1 MIDLIHCQFGLRCL
15 GFVWSDGES
24 LPSANIF
31 HSHETS
37 AAHNLSGN
45 PLEIPEIVNLS
56 LESKLIHET
65 TRRDKET
72 SKLLDLTGK
81 RPVSCSQIDFKDGML
96 YYLCD
101 EGSKLFGVFP
111 LTKTSKRI
119 LRINIVTDPDLSLS
133 LTDVQ
138 RRHTL
143 LYPEFR
149 CRYEAVYQFTCA
161 TFTAQFD
168 KCESLIGPPLS
179 FVVGSLSTEVD
190 LLSGSCLPSILDDL
204 KVLKTIYEAHE
215 LGLSSW
221 NSNQS
226 SLTIEEFQTN
236 LPNIFILFYL
246 VPNKTIDQVKQNTT
260 FDAVSCT
267 SMRGLLANRRP
278 DSTEL
283 LWDTVKRVSSGHAFR
298 SFVNSAIA
306 YLLDHREVLE
316 LHRRNDTQLAIKL
329 RSLLSRGG
337 PVNIDSGVPFPF
349 GIESLLELGLN
360 KLTNDCL
367 CLLEPFVPEVALSS
381 PDPDK
386 SWSLEYRWACLYHL
400 YKASCFLASF
410 TSHCSKQAFVS
421 ELQKILNK
429 PDEKNEWRSLL
440 CSDTP
445 LIVRH
450 QFELPVSELLVPI
463 SGILPSLWIM
473 QLDADQPV
481 RTSVRLVYEQIS
493 GGVGEKKYICH
504 EMKLVDTY
512 WPSAATSPLS

>member
-1 MIDLIHCQFGLRCL
+1 MIDLIHRQFGLRCL
-15 GFVWSDGES
+15 GFVWSNEQS
-24 LPSANIF
+24 LPNADVFHFHEASATN
-31 HSHETS
+31 
-37 AAHNLSGN
+37 NLSGN

-81 RPVSCSQIDFKDGML
+81 RPVSCSQIDLKDGML

-101 EGSKLFGVFP
+101 GGLRLFGVFP

-119 LRINIVTDPDLSLS
+119 LRINIITDPDLSLS

-143 LYPEFR
+143 LYPEFI

-161 TFTAQFD
+161 KFTAQFD

-190 LLSGSCLPSILDDL
+190 LLSGSCLPSILEDL
-204 KVLKTIYEAHE
+204 VLLKTIYEAHE

-221 NSNQS
+221 NSSHS
-226 SLTIEEFQTN
+226 SLTLEGFQMN
-236 LPNIFILFYL
+236 LPNIFIYQ
-246 VPNKTIDQVKQNTT
+246 DKQKTT
-260 FDAVSCT
+260 FDAVSYA
-267 SMRGLLANRRP
+267 SIRASLANRRL
-278 DSTEL
+278 DSAEL
-283 LWDTVKRVSSGHAFR
+283 LWDTVKGVSSGHALR

-349 GIESLLELGLN
+349 GIECLLELGLN

-381 PDPDK
+381 PDPDN
-386 SWSLEYRWACLYHL
+386 SWNLEYRWARLHHL

-410 TSHCSKQAFVS
+410 TSHCSKQAFIP
-421 ELQKILNK
+421 ELRKILSK
-429 PDEKNEWRSLL
+429 PDEKDEWRSLL
-440 CSDTP
+440 HSDTP

-481 RTSVRLVYEQIS
+481 RTSVRLVYEQLS
-493 GGVGEKKYICH
+493 GGVAEKKYICH

-512 WPSAATSPLS
+512 WPSAATPPVS